1 MTPEKTSEKTPEV
14 WDVRKVKI
22 GEIFEIE
29 GLEDELGVLELH
41 EGYNIGGKCRH
52 FILKLELVGREAS
65 AKFSEEE
72 IERNKLP
79 FIPFD
84 SWNNMN
90 HP

>member
-1 MTPEKTSEKTPEV
+1 MTPETTSETTSKV
-14 WDVRKVKI
+14 WDVRKIKI
-22 GEIFEIE
+22 GEFFEIE
-29 GLEDELGVLELH
+29 GLEDELAVLELH
-41 EGYNIGGKCRH
+41 ESYNVGGKNRH
-52 FILKLELVGREAS
+52 FILKLEIVGREAS
-65 AKFSEEE
+65 TKFSEEE